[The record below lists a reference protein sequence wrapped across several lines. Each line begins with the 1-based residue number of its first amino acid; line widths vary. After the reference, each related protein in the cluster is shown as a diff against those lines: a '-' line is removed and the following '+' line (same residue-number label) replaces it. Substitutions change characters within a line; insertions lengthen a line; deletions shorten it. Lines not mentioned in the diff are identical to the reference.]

1 MSETDSVLFNVDI
14 NNYNG
19 PLDVL
24 LDLAKAQKVD
34 LEEISITKLADQ
46 FHEYI
51 TNEKHLNL
59 EIASEYLLIA
69 TWLAYLK
76 SKLLLPGTPEEE
88 FKVQEVAEKLKLQ
101 LKKLELIRLLSEQ
114 MLKRNRL
121 GREIRTRGIKGN
133 IRSIYSSEYN
143 VNLFELLKAYSSVV
157 MTKDFQTMS
166 IPKLPVF
173 TTEDGIKTIKQFLGK
188 LMDWKNINDL
198 IPKNFKN
205 GSKYKRTGKA
215 GIFAGSLELV
225 KEGNLSIKQD
235 NLFELLKTY
244 STIIMTKD
252 FQKMDIPKLPVFTT
266 EEGIKTIKEFF
277 GKLVYWKKLDDLI
290 PKNFKR
296 GSRYKRTGKAGIFA
310 GSLELVKEGNL
321 KIKQE
326 ELFEEIYI
334 KENK

>member
-1 MSETDSVLFNVDI
+1 MSESDSVLFNVDI

-24 LDLAKAQKVD
+24 LELAKAQKVD

-51 TNEKHLNL
+51 INEKDLNL
-59 EIASEYLLIA
+59 EIASEYLLMA

-88 FKVQEVAEKLKLQ
+88 FKIHEVAEKLKLQ

-143 VNLFELLKAYSSVV
+143 VSLFELLKSYSSII
-157 MTKDFQTMS
+157 MTKDFQSMS

-173 TTEDGIKTIKQFLGK
+173 TTEDGIKTIKLFLGK
-188 LMDWKNINDL
+188 LMNWKNINDL
-198 IPKNFKN
+198 IPINFKN
-205 GSKYKRTGKA
+205 GSKYKKTGKA

-235 NLFELLKTY
+235 KLF
-244 STIIMTKD
+244 D
-252 FQKMDIPKLPVFTT
+252 D
-266 EEGIKTIKEFF
+266 
-277 GKLVYWKKLDDLI
+277 VYI
-290 PKNFKR
+290 R
-296 GSRYKRTGKAGIFA
+296 
-310 GSLELVKEGNL
+310 
-321 KIKQE
+321 
-326 ELFEEIYI
+326 EIN
-334 KENK
+334 E

>member
-46 FHEYI
+46 FHDYI
-51 TNEKHLNL
+51 TKEKDLNL
-59 EIASEYLLIA
+59 EIASEYLLMA

-143 VNLFELLKAYSSVV
+143 VTLFELLKSYSSVV
-157 MTKDFQTMS
+157 MTKDFQTMN

-188 LMDWKNINDL
+188 LMDWKKLDEL
-198 IPKNFKN
+198 IPTNFKS
-205 GSKYKRTGKA
+205 GSKYKKTGKA

-225 KEGNLSIKQD
+225 KEGNLSMKQD
-235 NLFELLKTY
+235 NLF
-244 STIIMTKD
+244 D
-252 FQKMDIPKLPVFTT
+252 DIYVR
-266 EEGIKTIKEFF
+266 E
-277 GKLVYWKKLDDLI
+277 VND
-290 PKNFKR
+290 
-296 GSRYKRTGKAGIFA
+296 
-310 GSLELVKEGNL
+310 
-321 KIKQE
+321 
-326 ELFEEIYI
+326 
-334 KENK
+334 